1 MHSHFTRTRR
11 TKIAAGASA
20 AVLSAFALIA
30 SVQAAD
36 SNTPVD
42 AIKTATPIKHVIII
56 VGENRSFDHLFAT
69 YVPRHEEERILNLLS
84 EGIITAAG
92 APERRRDSHPP
103 APRERPPGSGRFTA
117 PDQQVPHEELNNL
130 VTLIQRRAAES
141 RHAAIRTRTG
151 WLDLD
156 DFSLYP

>member
-1 MHSHFTRTRR
+1 MHSHFTRTWR

-36 SNTPVD
+36 PNTPVD

-69 YVPRHEEERILNLLS
+69 YQC
-84 EGIITAAG
+84 GAG
-92 APERRRDSHPP
+92 EYWQAVNVDP
-103 APRERPPGSGRFTA
+103 AFTPRERPPG
-117 PDQQVPHEELNNL
+117 V
-130 VTLIQRRAAES
+130 RAFYGATPAGS
-141 RHAAIRTRTG
+141 
-151 WLDLD
+151 
-156 DFSLYP
+156 P